1 MRTLLFN
8 PFEKY
13 SDKILIIFGLLFTL
27 IGGGLGFVFNTRFDG
42 VLDLHFVKNVSIY
55 NLLLDISIDIVT
67 LTICLF
73 VIGKLI
79 NNKTRLIDI
88 FSATMIARIPFYF
101 ITFFNVNNK
110 AYTISERIL
119 TLAKSNQINTLEA
132 LDIFYLMLMTFAIIT
147 SLIWS
152 MILLFNGFKTAVNAK
167 ETKHTLFFIGTLI
180 FAEILSKILIKT
192 LN

>member
-1 MRTLLFN
+1 MRTVLFN

-13 SDKILIIFGLLFTL
+13 SDTILIVFGLIFTL
-27 IGGGLGFVFNTRFDG
+27 IGSCLGFVFNTRFDG

-55 NLLLDISIDIVT
+55 NLLLDISIDILT

-88 FSATMIARIPFYF
+88 LSATMIARIPFYF

-119 TLAKSNQINTLEA
+119 TLAKSNQINTLDT
-132 LDIFYLMLMTFAIIT
+132 LDTFYLVLMTFAIIA

-152 MILLFNGFKTAVNAK
+152 MVLLFNGFKTATNAK
-167 ETKHTLFFIGTLI
+167 EIKDTLFFIGALI
-180 FAEILSKILIKT
+180 AAEILSKILILT
-192 LN
+192 LD